1 MNKSVALCFC
11 QFGNYIMQHLIMKG
25 SQKIKEEIMDQV
37 KNDFVQLSNNKFASN
52 VMEKIIINCS
62 N

>member
-1 MNKSVALCFC
+1 
-11 QFGNYIMQHLIMKG
+11 MQHLIMKG

-37 KNDFVQLSNNKFASN
+37 KNDFVKLSNNKFASN